1 MAVLRLDG
9 ARSFLLARRSCTGTP
24 SASGANHLL
33 DPPSA
38 LPDMPS
44 FSVPTAGCRTNPRPS
59 PRRAHAAS
67 LSRQGSLADVL
78 PTSVPY
84 HYMFLRS
91 CLLQLVA
98 VSIGRGALVSVLSA
112 PQDQRIVESSA
123 LVAVRTEIEPPP
135 FHSDQPGT
143 VEAGSEALVWSDPG
157 ALEQAQRSSERPRG
171 RGWGGEQKT
180 RETNSKRTRGRERER
195 ERESESRPSEWAVNE
210 DQERRP
216 SGKTARPPYRQLV
229 GSRAVICGFPHVPYP
244 SDRTFEPEIDL
255 SCAEAAAPSPCDA
268 PWWSDLASGS
278 SFFINWQGGTPAH
291 QDGSHSS
298 KSESYLRSPLPRRV
312 LARFPPDTPRPRAS
326 KLLSADAIKH
336 RSFAVEHSSSPF
348 AQTVI

>member
-123 LVAVRTEIEPPP
+123 LVAAPSKQARKVKEHSLFVFSHPHHMARCLVRSSTL
-135 FHSDQPGT
+135 HS
-143 VEAGSEALVWSDPG
+143 LVWSDPG

-180 RETNSKRTRGRERER
+180 RETNSKRTRER
-195 ERESESRPSEWAVNE
+195 ERESES
-210 DQERRP
+210 ER
-216 SGKTARPPYRQLV
+216 A
-229 GSRAVICGFPHVPYP
+229 RAV
-244 SDRTFEPEIDL
+244 
-255 SCAEAAAPSPCDA
+255 
-268 PWWSDLASGS
+268 
-278 SFFINWQGGTPAH
+278 
-291 QDGSHSS
+291 
-298 KSESYLRSPLPRRV
+298 
-312 LARFPPDTPRPRAS
+312 
-326 KLLSADAIKH
+326 H
-336 RSFAVEHSSSPF
+336 RSGL
-348 AQTVI
+348 